1 MGKFTKE
8 LSIERFGEM
17 DWGLGKGGGEL
28 QLNSL
33 SIIIR

>member
-1 MGKFTKE
+1 MGKFTKK

-17 DWGLGKGGGEL
+17 VWGLGKRGGEL